1 MFKST
6 IRKRI
11 LEKRNSL
18 SNIEISNNSSVIQ
31 NRIVNSS
38 EFKLSNVIAAYF
50 PTGSEVRTQYIMYA
64 VLKNHK
70 VLALPR
76 TERDEI
82 VFCQVSKVDIAEDK
96 LISGRFGIKEP
107 AQSSNIVETM
117 DLLIVP
123 GLAFDR
129 NGYRLG
135 YGKGYYD
142 RFIANKKSL
151 FFSMGLAFEFQLLD
165 NDLPRCDF
173 DQKIDAV
180 TTEKRT
186 LVFSHASAF

>member
-1 MFKST
+1 MMMTKGT
-6 IRKRI
+6 IRTRL

-18 SNIEISNNSSVIQ
+18 SNLEIYKKSSVIQ
-31 NRIVNSS
+31 KQVVNSS
-38 EFKLSNVIAAYF
+38 KFKLSNVIAAYF
-50 PTGSEVRTQYIMYA
+50 PTGSEVRTQHLMCVA
-64 VLKNHK
+64 LKNHK

-76 TERDEI
+76 IDRDEI
-82 VFCQVSKVDIAEDK
+82 VFCQLSTTDIKEDK
-96 LISGRFGIKEP
+96 LIPGKFGIKEP
-107 AQSSNIVETM
+107 AQSSEILENI

-142 RFIANKKSL
+142 RFIAKRKS
-151 FFSMGLAFEFQLLD
+151 FFSIGLAFEFQLLNN
-165 NDLPRCDF
+165 NDLPYCDF

-186 LVFSHASAF
+186 LIF

>member
-1 MFKST
+1 
-6 IRKRI
+6 
-11 LEKRNSL
+11 
-18 SNIEISNNSSVIQ
+18 
-31 NRIVNSS
+31 
-38 EFKLSNVIAAYF
+38 
-50 PTGSEVRTQYIMYA
+50 
-64 VLKNHK
+64 
-70 VLALPR
+70 
-76 TERDEI
+76 
-82 VFCQVSKVDIAEDK
+82 
-96 LISGRFGIKEP
+96 
-107 AQSSNIVETM
+107 M

-165 NDLPRCDF
+165 NDLPHCDF